1 MAKWMLRRLV
11 WMTGVSFEHMKRTLR
26 DTNVDLEDDD
36 GESIPV
42 GLDDG
47 ESIPVGLEEGEWL

>member
-11 WMTGVSFEHMKRTLR
+11 WMTGVSFANMKKTLENR
-26 DTNVDLEDDD
+26 NVEVDEYD

-42 GLDDG
+42 GIDD
-47 ESIPVGLEEGEWL
+47 EAEWI